1 MKTKNLKITLKS
13 KEIKKLL
20 RDKLKRT
27 VNYKSK
33 LYQCKI
39 LKKCRTI
46 KCTKKTKNKC
56 SKKRKRTKKKG
67 KGRKHLRNQSTKP
80 EVKDLFL
87 RGKGLSLITKQP
99 YFRGSFLDF
108 T

>member
-1 MKTKNLKITLKS
+1 MKTKNLKITLKG
-13 KEIKKLL
+13 KEIEKLL
-20 RDKLKRT
+20 RNKLKRT

-39 LKKCRTI
+39 LKKCKTI
-46 KCTKKTKNKC
+46 KCTKKTQNKC
-56 SKKRKRTKKKG
+56 GKKRKRTKQ
-67 KGRKHLRNQSTKP
+67 KGRKHLRNQRTKP
-80 EVKDLFL
+80 KVKDFFQ
-87 RGKGLSLITKQP
+87 GKGLSLITKQP